1 MTDPVQKG
9 LLVSG
14 AILAALT
21 LVYLAYSQPWYFTSP
36 TYLGALLGLEFLL
49 VAIWMYRR
57 VFFLIV
63 VLTFLSA
70 GLNLPIGGTRVRWP
84 VLAIGAFFGLLIA
97 LKDGCLRF
105 RLFHVIALL
114 FVLATFISATVS
126 RYPTVALLK
135 CLSMLLL
142 FVYAGTGARIAANGR
157 EGRFVLGLL
166 TGCEIFVGANV
177 LFYAVGVEAMGN
189 PNSLGAVMGA
199 VSGPLLLWGVL
210 LGGRPSVQW
219 RRLILCT
226 LCMYLAFISGSRAGI
241 VTFFVSSALLLLAL
255 RKYKLLIEGTV
266 VVAIVVSAVFLYQPN
281 AVPSLAYSVIYK
293 NGTGGV
299 FTSRLSPWQTA
310 ADNISNHFWF
320 GMGLGTTANGN
331 EPAGEQG
338 LFSSSSLV
346 SSENGSSY
354 LALLSGVGILGALP
368 FFVMLIVLLVKIVRT
383 LSWTWTSRSASH
395 PAIPLAILIIAG
407 LLHAAFEDWMF
418 AVGNYLC
425 VFYWSIVF
433 IFADIAPEAS
443 VSIRVPSG
451 AAARAT
457 RRRSGEALNPFC

>member
-1 MTDPVQKG
+1 
-9 LLVSG
+9 
-14 AILAALT
+14 
-21 LVYLAYSQPWYFTSP
+21 
-36 TYLGALLGLEFLL
+36 
-49 VAIWMYRR
+49 
-57 VFFLIV
+57 
-63 VLTFLSA
+63 
-70 GLNLPIGGTRVRWP
+70 
-84 VLAIGAFFGLLIA
+84 
-97 LKDGCLRF
+97 
-105 RLFHVIALL
+105 
-114 FVLATFISATVS
+114 
-126 RYPTVALLK
+126 
-135 CLSMLLL
+135 
-142 FVYAGTGARIAANGR
+142 
-157 EGRFVLGLL
+157 
-166 TGCEIFVGANV
+166 
-177 LFYAVGVEAMGN
+177 
-189 PNSLGAVMGA
+189 
-199 VSGPLLLWGVL
+199 
-210 LGGRPSVQW
+210 
-219 RRLILCT
+219 
-226 LCMYLAFISGSRAGI
+226 
-241 VTFFVSSALLLLAL
+241 
-255 RKYKLLIEGTV
+255 
-266 VVAIVVSAVFLYQPN
+266 
-281 AVPSLAYSVIYK
+281 
-293 NGTGGV
+293 
-299 FTSRLSPWQTA
+299 
-310 ADNISNHFWF
+310 
-320 GMGLGTTANGN
+320 MGLGTTANGN